1 MSSWFSEGLLLGR
14 SYFYANENLLDCVTL
29 RFLCGKLM
37 SVALENSLVSL
48 TWVVFGLV
56 PGLFPFGFVP
66 VALRLSPDLDLSRKT
81 SSGICSQVPV
91 QQPWT
96 SGTQGSS
103 SPDCWGRSS
112 DTPGL

>member
-1 MSSWFSEGLLLGR
+1 MSSWFSEGLFLGR
-14 SYFYANENLLDCVTL
+14 SYFYANENILDCVTL
-29 RFLCGKLM
+29 RFFCGKLM

-56 PGLFPFGFVP
+56 PVLFPFGFVP
-66 VALRLSPDLDLSRKT
+66 VDLRLSPDLDLSRKT

-103 SPDCWGRSS
+103 SPDCWRRSS